1 MKLQSNKI
9 SELYMCV
16 CAMCIL
22 LAYGILFTYLLE
34 YTGALLSGSHQIMGP
49 NDESLAPWTRVDGSP
64 FGSSEGHK

>member
-1 MKLQSNKI
+1 
-9 SELYMCV
+9 
-16 CAMCIL
+16 MCIL